1 MSQMEISPEAISP
14 ASMYKLLVGS
24 VVPRPIGWISSI
36 SETGVYNLAPFS
48 FFNVASANPP
58 HVLFC
63 PTVRGT
69 DGGRKDTLHNIRE
82 TGEFVVNIVTAQLGD
97 AMNLTAT
104 EFPPDVDEF
113 AMAGLTAV
121 PSAVVRPP
129 RVGESPIH
137 FECQLAQIVDLGGG
151 HVVIGRVVH
160 VHVDDRVLIG
170 GDKIDV
176 TALQPIGKL
185 AGNAYTRVTDLF
197 DLIRPPTQLLGK

>member
-1 MSQMEISPEAISP
+1 MEISPEAISP

-24 VVPRPIGWISSI
+24 VVPRPIGWISTVSKA
-36 SETGVYNLAPFS
+36 GVYNLAPFS

-63 PTVRGT
+63 PTERGT

-82 TGEFVVNIVTAQLGD
+82 MGEFVVNIVTAQIAD

-121 PSAVVRPP
+121 QSAVVRPP

-137 FECQLAQIVDLGGG
+137 FECQLAQIIDLGGG

-160 VHVDDRVLIG
+160 VHVDDRLLIG

-197 DLIRPPTQLLGK
+197 DLVRPPTQLLGK